1 MYTCITH
8 LARRFSIVLSQRT
21 TMRFTGYPAGD
32 RHCIQKYNI
41 YLQLEIDIQIV
52 SKNLILQTYFCSK
65 FLVAQIVQLWI
76 FIKFTCLFQTR
87 DRYLNYFLNI
97 CILKKPKAIG
107 IYPARDIS
115 PARHIY
121 LQLEIYIS
129 SQIYIYIY
137 IYIYLELYR
146 HIYLDREK
154 QLDCI
159 QKFDFVYIIFVL
171 NFQWLTLSN
180 WRYSTS
186 SYVFF
191 KQEIDI

>member
-65 FLVAQIVQLWI
+65 FLVAQIVQLQI
-76 FIKFTCLFQTR
+76 FIKFICLFQTR

-97 CILKKPKAIG
+97 CILKKPKARG
-107 IYPARDIS
+107 IYPARDI
-115 PARHIY
+115 Y
-121 LQLEIYIS
+121 LQLEICIS
-129 SQIYIYIY
+129 SQRYISLAGYIP
-137 IYIYLELYR
+137 IQTYLHK

-154 QLDCI
+154 HV
-159 QKFDFVYIIFVL
+159 K
-171 NFQWLTLSN
+171 NF
-180 WRYSTS
+180 
-186 SYVFF
+186 
-191 KQEIDI
+191 I

>member
-65 FLVAQIVQLWI
+65 FLVAQIVQLQI
-76 FIKFTCLFQTR
+76 FIKFICLFQTR

-107 IYPARDIS
+107 IYPAKD
-115 PARHIY
+115 IY
-121 LQLEIYIS
+121 LQLDIYIS
-129 SQIYIYIY
+129 SQRYISPAR
-137 IYIYLELYR
+137 YIYLELYR

-159 QKFDFVYIIFVL
+159 QKFDFVYIIFGSHC
-171 NFQWLTLSN
+171 LTGDIQQVHMSFSN
-180 WRYSTS
+180 KRQISKLFSNYLQS
-186 SYVFF
+186 
-191 KQEIDI
+191 

>member
-21 TMRFTGYPAGD
+21 PLRFTGYPAGD

-107 IYPARDIS
+107 IYLQLNIYISIQRYISPARDI
-115 PARHIY
+115 Y
-121 LQLEIYIS
+121 LQLDIYILS
-129 SQIYIYIY
+129 YIDIYIQIEKNSQIVSKNLILYTS
-137 IYIYLELYR
+137 YL
-146 HIYLDREK
+146 
-154 QLDCI
+154 
-159 QKFDFVYIIFVL
+159 F
-171 NFQWLTLSN
+171 
-180 WRYSTS
+180 
-186 SYVFF
+186 
-191 KQEIDI
+191 